1 MKTLKIV
8 LPATLV
14 IASLVGLSLTIKP
27 QPQSRYV
34 IQPDIPAPV
43 QPIRSKES
51 KPSPTS
57 GVPTTSQ
64 APTETTD
71 GNNLGRTSPRV
82 GDPCAEWYDDFLL
95 AGWDE
100 SEWDTAKW
108 IIYRESRC
116 QQDAFNGYDAGLLQI
131 NQFHQPR
138 VESYGLRFPDDLF
151 HGETNLWVAYTLWLD
166 YGWEPWIYKGVIPG
180 GDND

>member
-14 IASLVGLSLTIKP
+14 IVSIVGLSLTIKP
-27 QPQSRYV
+27 QPQSRYI
-34 IQPDIPAPV
+34 IQPNIP
-43 QPIRSKES
+43 S
-51 KPSPTS
+51 
-57 GVPTTSQ
+57 VPTTNSPEGWTTSPPSG
-64 APTETTD
+64 APTTTLSPITTD

-180 GDND
+180 E